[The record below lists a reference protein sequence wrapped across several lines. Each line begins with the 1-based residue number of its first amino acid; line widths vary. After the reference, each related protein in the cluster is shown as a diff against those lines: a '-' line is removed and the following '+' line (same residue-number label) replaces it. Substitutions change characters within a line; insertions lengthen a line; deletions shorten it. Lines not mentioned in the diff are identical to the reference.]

1 MRRKSKKG
9 FTLTE
14 VLLAM
19 AVIGVISALA
29 IPQLVKSTQR
39 DKAGVILGKAVEQIE
54 LGCQNMIQEYNS
66 RDDAGASMVDTLLA
80 MDGDYSFGFGR
91 LAPYI
96 GATDISQAA
105 QGPFLQRTVRYRF
118 NKFPAEISVPNLQ
131 MMEQNPTRNS
141 IAWSNI
147 VIDVNGFDQ
156 GIDARQPNGA
166 MGKEQFRFQL
176 RNDGKLIPDGLD
188 SHTCDGDNP
197 AVINANCTARV
208 VKDGFKIKYNW

>member
-66 RDDAGASMVDTLLA
+66 RDDAGASMVDMLSA
-80 MDGDYSFGFGR
+80 MDGDFAFSFDR

-96 GATDISQAA
+96 GATRITQEA
-105 QGPFLQRTVRYRF
+105 QGSFIQLGRPIQYRF
-118 NKFPAEISVPNLQ
+118 NKFPAEIQRSGFLQ
-131 MMEQNPTRNS
+131 
-141 IAWSNI
+141 AWI
-147 VIDVNGFDQ
+147 VGHIFTHDDIMQDDIIIDVNGLQ
-156 GIDARQPNGA
+156 NRPNQLGVD
-166 MGKEQFRFQL
+166 RFQFDL
-176 RNDGKLIPDGLD
+176 RNDGKLIPEGLN

-208 VKDGFKIKYNW
+208 VRDGFKIKYNW

>member
-19 AVIGVISALA
+19 SIIGVISALA

-80 MDGDYSFGFGR
+80 MDGDFNFGFGR
-91 LAPYI
+91 LLPYI
-96 GATDISQAA
+96 GATDITPAA
-105 QGPFLQRTVRYRF
+105 QGPFLQATAQYRF
-118 NKFPAEISVPNLQ
+118 NKFPAEISVPNMQL
-131 MMEQNPTRNS
+131 MIPNPTRTTT
-141 IAWSNI
+141 AWSNI
-147 VIDVNGFDQ
+147 TIDVNGLQ
-156 GIDARQPNGA
+156 TRPNQLGIDR
-166 MGKEQFRFQL
+166 FRFDL
-176 RNDGKLIPDGLD
+176 RNDGKLIPEGLN

-197 AVINANCTARV
+197 AVIDANCTARV
-208 VKDGFKIKYNW
+208 VRDGFKIKYNW

>member
-80 MDGDYSFGFGR
+80 MDGDFNFGFGR

-105 QGPFLQRTVRYRF
+105 QGPFFQRTARYRF
-118 NKFPAEISVPNLQ
+118 NKFPAEISVPNIQ

-147 VIDVNGFDQ
+147 VIDVNGLQ
-156 GIDARQPNGA
+156 NRPNRPGVD
-166 MGKEQFRFQL
+166 RFQFDL
-176 RNDGKLIPDGLD
+176 RNDGKLIPEGLD

-197 AVINANCTARV
+197 AIINANCTARV
-208 VKDGFKIKYNW
+208 VRDGFKIKYNW

>member
-19 AVIGVISALA
+19 SIIGVISALA

-66 RDDAGASMVDTLLA
+66 RDDAGASMVDILSA
-80 MDGDYSFGFGR
+80 MDGDFAFSFDR

-96 GATDISQAA
+96 GATRINQASQGAFI
-105 QGPFLQRTVRYRF
+105 QLGRPMLYRF
-118 NKFPAEISVPNLQ
+118 NKFPAEISVPFYLRLVDIPRYATIN
-131 MMEQNPTRNS
+131 RD
-141 IAWSNI
+141 II
-147 VIDVNGFDQ
+147 IDVNGIGNRPDQLGVDQFQFD
-156 GIDARQPNGA
+156 
-166 MGKEQFRFQL
+166 L
-176 RNDGKLIPDGLD
+176 RNDGKLIPEGLN

-197 AVINANCTARV
+197 AVIDANCTARV
-208 VKDGFKIKYNW
+208 VRDGFKIKYNW